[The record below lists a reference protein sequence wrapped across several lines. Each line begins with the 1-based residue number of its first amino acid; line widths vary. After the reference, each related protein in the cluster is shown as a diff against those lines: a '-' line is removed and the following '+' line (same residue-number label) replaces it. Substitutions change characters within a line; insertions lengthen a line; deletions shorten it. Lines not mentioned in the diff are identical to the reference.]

1 MSISPTF
8 VLCCAAESVC
18 GNKKL
23 VTRKPSAVDKAAL
36 TRKFNKEMEKML
48 GQICVVINT
57 KQSLDDKINQIR
69 GLFETLDEH
78 NAVRLGYVRQH
89 SDKDNNI
96 LRMYLKDVQGHALNE
111 LHDII
116 SNYEA
121 LTDLPRKIILLMN
134 LVALM

>member
-1 MSISPTF
+1 MIAVF
-8 VLCCAAESVC
+8 LCVFLQHLYYVVLPKAYVEI
-18 GNKKL
+18 KKL
-23 VTRKPSAVDKAAL
+23 VTRKPSTVDKAAL

-57 KQSLDDKINQIR
+57 KQSLDDKISQIR

-96 LRMYLKDVQGHALNE
+96 LRLQDGNSSHQ
-111 LHDII
+111 D
-116 SNYEA
+116 
-121 LTDLPRKIILLMN
+121 
-134 LVALM
+134 